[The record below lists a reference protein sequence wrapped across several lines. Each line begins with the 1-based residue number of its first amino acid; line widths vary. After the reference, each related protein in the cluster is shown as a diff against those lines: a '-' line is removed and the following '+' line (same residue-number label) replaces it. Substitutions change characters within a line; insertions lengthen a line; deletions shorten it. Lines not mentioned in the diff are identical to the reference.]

1 MRPRVLPAGPCT
13 PYDRDHMRCDPVPR
27 DSTWRDPMQRDP
39 TRRPLTPPTPLPS
52 PLMALASERELEPD
66 EVLFRTASPAAA
78 VFFLVSGSLRLV
90 RFGKGGEE
98 IPIHQ
103 AYAGEFFAEASLHG
117 DRYHCT
123 AIAAKVSRVLV
134 LPANEVGRLLEH
146 DRAFSGYWIETLAR
160 QLRNSRARVERLCL
174 KRAPERVRHLL
185 QTEGTGPTRRYMLRG
200 SVKELAL
207 YLGLT
212 HESLYRTLAR
222 MQRSGELT
230 RDGETLQ
237 LPH

>member
-1 MRPRVLPAGPCT
+1 MVSSL
-13 PYDRDHMRCDPVPR
+13 
-27 DSTWRDPMQRDP
+27 
-39 TRRPLTPPTPLPS
+39 TPLPPS
-52 PLMALASERELEPD
+52 LMALASTRALEPD
-66 EVLFRTASPAAA
+66 EVLFRAAAPAAA

-103 AYAGEFFAEASLHG
+103 AHAGEFFAEASLHG

-123 AIAAKVSRVLV
+123 AIAAKASSVLV
-134 LPANEVGRLLEH
+134 LPADEVGHLLEH

-174 KRAPERVRHLL
+174 KRASERVRHLL
-185 QTEGTGPTRRYMLRG
+185 LTEGIGPKRRYELRG
-200 SVKELAL
+200 SFKELAL
-207 YLGLT
+207 SLGLT

-222 MQRSGELT
+222 MQHSGELT
-230 RDGETLQ
+230 REDGALRL
-237 LPH
+237 LP